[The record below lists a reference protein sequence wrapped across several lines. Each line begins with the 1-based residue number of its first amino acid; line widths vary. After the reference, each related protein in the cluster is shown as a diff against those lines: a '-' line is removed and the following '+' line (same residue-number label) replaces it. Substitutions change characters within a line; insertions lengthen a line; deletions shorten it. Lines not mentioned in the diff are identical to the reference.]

1 MSQLI
6 YYDHAATTPMNS
18 EVIDVM
24 EHAMREFFGNPSSTH
39 QMGRKSKN
47 ILNQARQTFSK
58 SIGAKASEITITS
71 GGTESD
77 NTAILQTARMRKDE
91 GKHIVTTEIEHK
103 AVIES
108 MKVLEAEGFEITY
121 LPVDEKGRLTLSDL
135 TEALR
140 EDTTLVSIMY
150 VNNEVGTVMPVE
162 KIGEIVQENSNAY
175 FHTDAV
181 QAYGLMEIDVERD
194 HIDLLSV
201 SAHKINGPKGIGFL
215 YIREGIN
222 LPSYIVGGDQEIK
235 KRAGTENVPAIA
247 GFQKAVEIAQDN
259 QGERRQAMLDY
270 RKTFL
275 KELDK
280 SDISY
285 EVNGSREEEETVGH
299 ILNLYLPGIN
309 SEQLLIQ
316 LDLRGISLSAGSA
329 CTAGNIDPSHV
340 LVAMFGEASP
350 RISESIRLSFGL
362 GNEEEDIE
370 IFIEAIKD
378 IIE

>member
-1 MSQLI
+1 
-6 YYDHAATTPMNS
+6 MNS
-18 EVIDVM
+18 EVIDIM
-24 EHAMREFFGNPSSTH
+24 EHAMREYFGNPSSTH
-39 QMGRKSKN
+39 QTGRKSKN
-47 ILNQARQTFSK
+47 ILNQARQTFAK
-58 SIGAKASEITITS
+58 SIGAKPSEITITS

-103 AVIES
+103 AVMES

-121 LPVDEKGRLTLSDL
+121 LPVDEKGRLNLSDL
-135 TEALR
+135 EEALR

-150 VNNEVGTVMPVE
+150 VNNEVGTVMPIE
-162 KIGEIVQENSNAY
+162 KIGEIVKKHSNAY

-194 HIDLLSV
+194 NIDLLSV

-215 YIREGIN
+215 YIKEGIN

-259 QGERRQAMLDY
+259 QAERRQEMLDY
-270 RKTFL
+270 RKIFL
-275 KELDK
+275 EELDK
-280 SDISY
+280 AGISY
-285 EVNGSREEEETVGH
+285 EVNGSIEEEETVGH
-299 ILNLYLPGIN
+299 ILNLYLPGVN

-340 LVAMFGEASP
+340 LLAMFGEESP
-350 RISESIRLSFGL
+350 RIAESIRLSFGL

-370 IFIEAIKD
+370 RFIEALKE
-378 IIE
+378 IID